1 MMILNA
7 FSVFLLW
14 SLGAA
19 WDHKVLQINSFQK
32 VKFGE
37 TVEMRCHIYS
47 SGRINVWYKLTHNR
61 RLELL
66 ASTDVLL
73 NNSTVSIKLRN
84 RFSVKLSPVVST
96 LKILNAEWGD
106 DGTYYCGVLI
116 LKDVTF
122 GSGTALVVEGD
133 SKLMQSVLQ
142 SPEYIRVQ
150 PGDSVTLSCSF
161 NTSLC
166 PQEHTSV
173 TWIKSGSQTV
183 SWNFENTSMNCEDA
197 GETSCVHNLTLTEVG
212 SAENGTFLCVVTA
225 CGNTMLGSGTRIEMY
240 KNQLVHL
247 SQSSI
252 ALIVALIVVS
262 VAFVVSV
269 LALVLVSCKK
279 FDKQTPGRALC
290 CLDSPQHNQVEDS
303 VTYAGVRIG
312 HHSATNRGTSI
323 QPKEDTVLY
332 SDVRIKNKR
341 RNK

>member
-14 SLGAA
+14 SLCGT
-19 WDHKVLQINSFQK
+19 WGSIIQPRIHK

-37 TVEMRCHIYS
+37 EVEIMCL
-47 SGRINVWYKLTHNR
+47 INENLETSVWYKLSNNR
-61 RLELL
+61 TLQQLT
-66 ASTDVLL
+66 SSY
-73 NNSTVSIKLRN
+73 STVSEKFRS
-84 RFSVKLSPVVST
+84 RYSVKSSDFSST
-96 LKILNAEWGD
+96 LTILAAEWGD
-106 DGTYYCGVLI
+106 AGTYYCGVLSQ
-116 LKDVTF
+116 KDVEF
-122 GSGTALVVEGD
+122 GSGTVVVVEGE

-142 SPEYIRVQ
+142 SPDYIRVQ

-161 NTSLC
+161 NPSLC

-183 SWNFENTSMNCEDA
+183 SWNFENISMNCEDA

-240 KNQLVHL
+240 KNLPVHL

-252 ALIVALIVVS
+252 ALIVVS
-262 VAFVVSV
+262 IAFVVSV

-290 CLDSPQHNQVEDS
+290 SLDSPEDNKVEDS
-303 VTYAGVRIG
+303 VTYARVRIG
-312 HHSATNRGTSI
+312 HHSATSRGTSM
-323 QPKEDTVLY
+323 QPKNDTVLY
-332 SDVRIKNKR
+332 SDVRIKKT